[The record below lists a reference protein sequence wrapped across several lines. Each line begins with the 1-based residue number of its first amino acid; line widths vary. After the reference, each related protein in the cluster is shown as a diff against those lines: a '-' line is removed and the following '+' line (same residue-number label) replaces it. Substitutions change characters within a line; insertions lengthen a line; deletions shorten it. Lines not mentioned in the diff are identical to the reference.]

1 MTNDTVER
9 MALLMTEMD
18 RAGELNRVKFLWY
31 DIPDPRLQQ
40 LMFKTLGFS
49 FDMNK
54 SNPMRELS
62 MAIKRYQAK
71 SKHET
76 IDELW
81 EAREGFLGMQKMV
94 GAAPLMAKIMKK
106 PVFKSLVMIGYWNN
120 RSVKNIENMFLYL
133 MKHFMNNAYK
143 PDVEPPEKV
152 KNEGIGRTGEHRAG
166 QIQRDIMVDGA
177 DQRRLG
183 FGCQQMPAGNEVGVE
198 DGGHR
203 ADDADAALLPGR
215 DRRVERRMIPF
226 DEKRVVGDETDALP
240 GVDAVCLKIPPRCP
254 RPIWR
259 RRSSASPP

>member
-54 SNPMRELS
+54 SNPMHELS

-81 EAREGFLGMQKMV
+81 KHAR
-94 GAAPLMAKIMKK
+94 ASWA
-106 PVFKSLVMIGYWNN
+106 
-120 RSVKNIENMFLYL
+120 
-133 MKHFMNNAYK
+133 
-143 PDVEPPEKV
+143 
-152 KNEGIGRTGEHRAG
+152 
-166 QIQRDIMVDGA
+166 
-177 DQRRLG
+177 
-183 FGCQQMPAGNEVGVE
+183 C
-198 DGGHR
+198 
-203 ADDADAALLPGR
+203 
-215 DRRVERRMIPF
+215 
-226 DEKRVVGDETDALP
+226 KRWSA
-240 GVDAVCLKIPPRCP
+240 PPRSWP
-254 RPIWR
+254 R
-259 RRSSASPP
+259 S